1 MVIFL
6 WLIFSCV
13 KILSANY
20 SNGGKPL
27 VLIPFMIKVSC
38 YHTSN
43 ITLRVHY
50 LSAPLALWLLATIS
64 SWSVYCLFLL
74 ANRNCR
80 RLHLPG
86 GPHHQ
91 VCCQSSRIVFNITF
105 SALCEYI
112 FLFTPSTHRF
122 LRSSIF
128 NICHQDSGR

>member
-74 ANRNCR
+74 ANKIV
-80 RLHLPG
+80 G
-86 GPHHQ
+86 GYIFQEDPIIRS
-91 VCCQSSRIVFNITF
+91 VVKVLFNITF